1 MEPIAL
7 NDFEKETRTI
17 SKVGGNSKYWLGQ
30 KLVLQLSCL
39 LERTHNKYVHA
50 SSRCFPPGLVTTGS
64 SVSYMESYSLQF
76 SKDRKSW
83 KTYKD
88 AMSKEKKV
96 GVPPCV

>member
-1 MEPIAL
+1 MADRRTVYGSI
-7 NDFEKETRTI
+7 NIVRRETGAPT
-17 SKVGGNSKYWLGQ
+17 
-30 KLVLQLSCL
+30 KLFIGKK
-39 LERTHNKYVHA
+39 THNKYVHA
-50 SSRCFPPGLVTTGS
+50 SSCCFPPGLVTTGS
-64 SVSYMESYSLQF
+64 SGSYMESYSLQF